1 MSITAYKVEAVGHD
15 RTGED
20 YGYVNIMYRYG
31 NKQSCPR
38 PDQCEKI
45 EVMWA
50 DESVY
55 GPPAPGSKVGDFIQ
69 TWLMGSWDC
78 GVFTHR
84 EIAQRLMDTFTGL
97 KLKELEWFENP
108 REKTLKNG
116 KPDAPR
122 AQWMPGRGVGRRTEC
137 GWGREGTRCSLAPA
151 SYLVARTPSPA
162 ETDFFTVT
170 RLDAWGTS
178 TWFMCTPEA
187 AKKLVA
193 MDYDNLSVRETTIV
207 G

>member
-69 TWLMGSWDC
+69 TWLIGSWDC

-97 KLKELEWFENP
+97 KIKELAWFENP
-108 REKTLKNG
+108 REKTLKMVNRV
-116 KPDAPR
+116 R
-122 AQWMPGRGVGRRTEC
+122 AGPSGCRSERLIWC
-137 GWGREGTRCSLAPA
+137 IS
-151 SYLVARTPSPA
+151 TP
-162 ETDFFTVT
+162 
-170 RLDAWGTS
+170 
-178 TWFMCTPEA
+178 
-187 AKKLVA
+187 
-193 MDYDNLSVRETTIV
+193 TTILTQENLLLPKPTFSPLQ
-207 G
+207 GWTPGA